1 MYLEEISMKTILML
15 IVAMFA
21 TLANAQTHTFKF
33 ILSSGPGSGS
43 DVSIETYAPC
53 LKKQNI
59 NVLKEYKP
67 GAEGLVAIKALQAA
81 QDTDTTTHLLM
92 GNFGLNTLSKF
103 PGVDLLEDIN
113 PLVYMNSTPL
123 VFVAKSGK
131 YKSLDELVT
140 ESKGRIIN
148 IGSPSASGTF
158 LTETIFKDMNAQFQ
172 LVPYKSSVGGLTDVI
187 NGNLDL
193 FVDTFIGARPLVEAN
208 RIQIMTST
216 FDKTYATKFNHSNV
230 GVYSSKLAKSPIGL
244 GLILS
249 VQPAVDKDT
258 RSMIVKAIHTCGRD
272 NDVIQKLEANSS
284 HPVFLSTNDIVK
296 MVKQFSG
303 K

>member
-1 MYLEEISMKTILML
+1 MKKL
-15 IVAMFA
+15 I
-21 TLANAQTHTFKF
+21 TLFLLTFGIANAQTHTFKF

-59 NVLKEYKP
+59 SVLKEYKP
-67 GAEGLVAIKALQAA
+67 GAEGLVALKALQSAR
-81 QDTDTTTHLLM
+81 DTDSTTNLLM

-123 VFVAKSGK
+123 VFVAKAGK
-131 YKSLDELVT
+131 YKSLDELVAD
-140 ESKGRIIN
+140 SKGRMLN

-158 LTETIFKDMNAQFQ
+158 LTETIFKEMNAQFQ
-172 LVPYKSSVGGLTDVI
+172 VVPYKTSVSGLTDVV
-187 NGNLDL
+187 NGNLDM

-216 FDKTYATKFNHSNV
+216 FDKTYATKFSHSNV
-230 GVYSSKLAKSPIGL
+230 GTYSTKLAKSPIGL

-249 VQPAVDKDT
+249 VQPSLDKDT
-258 RSMIVKAIHTCGRD
+258 RNMIIKAIHACGRD
-272 NDVIQKLEANSS
+272 IDVIQKLESNSS
-284 HPVFLSTNDIVK
+284 HPVFLSTNDIVN

>member
-1 MYLEEISMKTILML
+1 MKKL
-15 IVAMFA
+15 I
-21 TLANAQTHTFKF
+21 TLFLLAFGIANAQSHTFKF

-43 DVSIETYAPC
+43 DISIETYAPC

-59 NVLKEYKP
+59 SVLKEYKP
-67 GAEGLVAIKALQAA
+67 GAEGLVALKALQAA
-81 QDTDTTTHLLM
+81 QDTDNTTHLLM

-103 PGVDLLEDIN
+103 PGIDLLEDIN

-123 VFVAKSGK
+123 VFVAKAGK
-131 YKSLDELVT
+131 YKSLDELISD
-140 ESKGRIIN
+140 SKGRILN

-158 LTETIFKDMNAQFQ
+158 LSETIFKEMNAQFQ
-172 LVPYKSSVGGLTDVI
+172 IVPYKTSVQGLTDVV
-187 NGNLDL
+187 NGNLDM

-230 GVYSSKLAKSPIGL
+230 GTYSTKLAKSPIGL

-249 VQPAVDKDT
+249 VQPSLDKET
-258 RSMIVKAIHTCGRD
+258 RNMLIKAIHTCGKD
-272 NDVIQKLEANSS
+272 TDVIQKLEANSS
-284 HPVFLSTNDIVK
+284 HPVFLSTSDIVG

>member
-1 MYLEEISMKTILML
+1 MKKL
-15 IVAMFA
+15 
-21 TLANAQTHTFKF
+21 LALLFLAFGITNAQSHTFKF

-59 NVLKEYKP
+59 SVLKEYKP
-67 GAEGLVAIKALQAA
+67 GAEGLVALKALQAA
-81 QDTDTTTHLLM
+81 QDTDNTTHLLM

-103 PGVDLLEDIN
+103 PGIDLLEDIN

-123 VFVAKSGK
+123 VFVAKAGK
-131 YKSLDELVT
+131 YKSLDELVAD
-140 ESKGRIIN
+140 SKGRMLN

-158 LTETIFKDMNAQFQ
+158 LSETIFKDMNAQFQ
-172 LVPYKSSVGGLTDVI
+172 IVPYKTSVQGLTDVV
-187 NGNLDL
+187 NGNLDM

-230 GVYSSKLAKSPIGL
+230 GTYSNKLAKSPIGL

-249 VQPAVDKDT
+249 VQPSLDKET
-258 RSMIVKAIHTCGRD
+258 RNMIIKAIHTCGRD
-272 NDVIQKLEANSS
+272 IDVIQKLEANSS
-284 HPVFLSTNDIVK
+284 HPVFLSTNDIVR

>member
-1 MYLEEISMKTILML
+1 MKKLLSLLLLTFGI
-15 IVAMFA
+15 
-21 TLANAQTHTFKF
+21 ANAQSHTFKF

-59 NVLKEYKP
+59 NVLKDYKP
-67 GAEGLVAIKALQAA
+67 GAEGLVALKALQAA
-81 QDTDTTTHLLM
+81 QDTDNTTHLLM

-123 VFVAKSGK
+123 VFVAKAGK
-131 YKSLDELVT
+131 YKSLDELVN
-140 ESKGRIIN
+140 ENKGRILN

-158 LTETIFKDMNAQFQ
+158 LSETIFKDMNAQFQ
-172 LVPYKSSVGGLTDVI
+172 IVPYKSSVQGLTDVV

-193 FVDTFIGARPLVEAN
+193 FIDTFIGARPLVEAN
-208 RIQIMTST
+208 RVQIMTST
-216 FDKTYATKFNHSNV
+216 FDKAYATKFNHANV
-230 GVYSSKLAKSPIGL
+230 GTYSARLAKSPIGL

-249 VQPAVDKDT
+249 VQPSLDKDT
-258 RSMIVKAIHTCGRD
+258 RNMLIKAIHTCGKD
-272 NDVIQKLEANSS
+272 TDVIQKLEAISS

>member
-1 MYLEEISMKTILML
+1 M
-15 IVAMFA
+15 VAFIA
-21 TLANAQTHTFKF
+21 TFTNAQTHTFKF

-59 NVLKEYKP
+59 NILKEYKP
-67 GAEGLVAIKALQAA
+67 GAEGLVALKALQAA
-81 QDTDTTTHLLM
+81 QDTDNTTHLLM

-123 VFVAKSGK
+123 VFVAKAGK
-131 YKSLDELVT
+131 YKSLDELVADN
-140 ESKGRIIN
+140 KGRILN

-158 LTETIFKDMNAQFQ
+158 LTETIFKDMNVQFQ
-172 LVPYKSSVGGLTDVI
+172 VVPYKSNVNGLTDVV

-193 FVDTFIGARPLVEAN
+193 FVDTFIGARPLIEAN

-216 FDKTYATKFNHSNV
+216 FDKTYATKFNHNNV
-230 GVYSSKLAKSPIGL
+230 GTYSPKLAKSPIGL

-249 VQPAVDKDT
+249 VHPSLNKETRNMVVREIHACGKD
-258 RSMIVKAIHTCGRD
+258 VE
-272 NDVIQKLEANSS
+272 VLQKLEANSS
-284 HPVFLSTNDIVK
+284 HPVFLSTNDIVR

>member
-1 MYLEEISMKTILML
+1 MKKLLALFLLAFGI
-15 IVAMFA
+15 
-21 TLANAQTHTFKF
+21 ANAQSHTFKF

-59 NVLKEYKP
+59 NVLKDYKP
-67 GAEGLVAIKALQAA
+67 GAEGLVALKALQAA
-81 QDTDTTTHLLM
+81 QDTDNITHLLM

-103 PGVDLLEDIN
+103 PGIDLLEDIN

-123 VFVAKSGK
+123 VFVAKAGK
-131 YKSLDELVT
+131 YKSLDELVN
-140 ESKGRIIN
+140 ENKGRMLN

-158 LTETIFKDMNAQFQ
+158 LSDTIFKEMNVQFQ
-172 LVPYKSSVGGLTDVI
+172 VVPYKTSVQGLTDVV
-187 NGNLDL
+187 NGNLDM

-216 FDKTYATKFNHSNV
+216 FDKAYATKFNHSNV
-230 GVYSSKLAKSPIGL
+230 GTYSNKLAKSPIGL

-249 VQPAVDKDT
+249 VQPSLDKDT
-258 RSMIVKAIHTCGRD
+258 RNIIIKAIHTCGKD
-272 NDVIQKLEANSS
+272 TDVIQKLEANSS
-284 HPVFLSTNDIVK
+284 HPVFLSTNDIVR

-303 K
+303 KQ

>member
-1 MYLEEISMKTILML
+1 MKKLLALLFLAFGI
-15 IVAMFA
+15 
-21 TLANAQTHTFKF
+21 ANAQSHTFKF

-59 NVLKEYKP
+59 NILKEYKP
-67 GAEGLVAIKALQAA
+67 GAEGLVALKALQAA
-81 QDTDTTTHLLM
+81 NDTDNTTHLLM

-123 VFVAKSGK
+123 VFVAKAGK
-131 YKSLDELVT
+131 YKSLDELVADN
-140 ESKGRIIN
+140 KGRILN

-158 LTETIFKDMNAQFQ
+158 LSETIFKDMNAQFQ
-172 LVPYKSSVGGLTDVI
+172 IVPYKTSVQGLTDVV
-187 NGNLDL
+187 NGNLDM

-230 GVYSSKLAKSPIGL
+230 GTYSSKLAKSPIGL

-249 VQPAVDKDT
+249 VQPALDKDT
-258 RSMIVKAIHTCGRD
+258 RNMIIKAIHTCGKD
-272 NDVIQKLEANSS
+272 IDVVQKLEANSS
-284 HPVFLSTNDIVK
+284 HPVFLSTSDIVR

>member
-1 MYLEEISMKTILML
+1 MKK
-15 IVAMFA
+15 
-21 TLANAQTHTFKF
+21 TLALVLLAVGIAHAQSHTFKF

-59 NVLKEYKP
+59 LVQKDYKP
-67 GAEGLVAIKALQAA
+67 GAEGLVALKALQAS

-92 GNFGLNTLSKF
+92 GNFGLNVLSKF
-103 PGVDLLEDIN
+103 PGVDLLDDIN
-113 PLVYMNSTPL
+113 PIVYMNSTPL
-123 VFVAKSGK
+123 VFVSQAGK
-131 YKSLDELVT
+131 YKSLTELIGSANGKV
-140 ESKGRIIN
+140 IN

-158 LTETIFKDMNAQFQ
+158 LTEIMFKDLNVPYQV
-172 LVPYKSSVGGLTDVI
+172 VPYKSSVQGLTDVV

-208 RIQIMTST
+208 RIQILTST
-216 FDKTYATKFNHSNV
+216 FDKNRAAKMGHPVIGT
-230 GVYSSKLAKSPIGL
+230 YSSRLGKNPMGL

-249 VQPAVDKDT
+249 VNPSLDKT
-258 RSMIVKAIHTCGRD
+258 ARATVVNAIHTCGKD
-272 NDVIQKLEANSS
+272 ADVLQKLETNNSE
-284 HPVFLSTNDIVK
+284 PVFLTTNDIVK
-296 MVKQFSG
+296 MVKQFSV

>member
-1 MYLEEISMKTILML
+1 
-15 IVAMFA
+15 
-21 TLANAQTHTFKF
+21 
-33 ILSSGPGSGS
+33 
-43 DVSIETYAPC
+43 

-59 NVLKEYKP
+59 NVLKDYKP
-67 GAEGLVAIKALQAA
+67 GAEGLVALKALQAA
-81 QDTDTTTHLLM
+81 QDTDNTTHLLM

-123 VFVAKSGK
+123 VFVAKAGK
-131 YKSLDELVT
+131 YKSLDELVN
-140 ESKGRIIN
+140 ENKGRILN

-158 LTETIFKDMNAQFQ
+158 LSETIFKDMNAQFQ
-172 LVPYKSSVGGLTDVI
+172 IVPYKSSVQGLTDVV

-193 FVDTFIGARPLVEAN
+193 FIDTFIGARPLVEAN
-208 RIQIMTST
+208 RVQIMTST
-216 FDKTYATKFNHSNV
+216 FDKTYATKFNHANV
-230 GVYSSKLAKSPIGL
+230 GTYSARLAKSPIGL

-249 VQPAVDKDT
+249 VQPSLDKDT
-258 RSMIVKAIHTCGRD
+258 RNMLIKAIHTCGKD
-272 NDVIQKLEANSS
+272 TDVIQKLEAISS

>member
-1 MYLEEISMKTILML
+1 MKKLLALFLLAFGI
-15 IVAMFA
+15 
-21 TLANAQTHTFKF
+21 ANAQTHTFKF

-59 NVLKEYKP
+59 NVLKDYKP
-67 GAEGLVAIKALQAA
+67 GAEGLVALKALQAA
-81 QDTDTTTHLLM
+81 QDTDNTTHLLM

-113 PLVYMNSTPL
+113 PIVYMNSTPL
-123 VFVAKSGK
+123 VFVAKAGK
-131 YKSLDELVT
+131 YKSLDELVSD
-140 ESKGRIIN
+140 SKGRILN
-148 IGSPSASGTF
+148 VGSPSASGTF

-172 LVPYKSSVGGLTDVI
+172 VVPYKSSVQGLTDVV

-216 FDKTYATKFNHSNV
+216 FDKAYATKFNHSNV
-230 GVYSSKLAKSPIGL
+230 GTYSARLAKSPIGL

-249 VQPAVDKDT
+249 VQPAADKDT
-258 RSMIVKAIHTCGRD
+258 RNMVIKAIHTCGRD
-272 NDVIQKLEANSS
+272 IDVVQKLEANSS
-284 HPVFLSTNDIVK
+284 HPVFLSTNDIVR

>member
-1 MYLEEISMKTILML
+1 MKKL
-15 IVAMFA
+15 
-21 TLANAQTHTFKF
+21 LALLFLVFGLAQAQTHTFKF

-59 NVLKEYKP
+59 NVLKDYKP
-67 GAEGLVAIKALQAA
+67 GAEGLVALKALQAS
-81 QDTDTTTHLLM
+81 QDTDNITHLLM
-92 GNFGLNTLSKF
+92 GNFGLNILSKF

-123 VFVAKSGK
+123 VFVAKAGK
-131 YKSLDELVT
+131 YKSLDELLT
-140 ESKGRIIN
+140 ETKGKMLN
-148 IGSPSASGTF
+148 IGSPSASGSF
-158 LTETIFKDMNAQFQ
+158 LTEIIFKDMNVQFQ
-172 LVPYKSSVGGLTDVI
+172 IVPYKSSVTGLTDVV
-187 NGNLDL
+187 NGNLDM

-216 FDKTYATKFNHSNV
+216 FDKTYATKFNHSNI
-230 GVYSSKLAKSPIGL
+230 GAYSTKLAKSPIGL

-249 VQPAVDKDT
+249 VQPSLDKDT
-258 RSMIVKAIHTCGRD
+258 RNMIIKAIHACGKD
-272 NDVIQKLEANSS
+272 SDVIQKLEANSS
-284 HPVFLSTNDIVK
+284 HPVFLSTNDIVR

>member
-1 MYLEEISMKTILML
+1 MKKLL
-15 IVAMFA
+15 
-21 TLANAQTHTFKF
+21 TLLLLAFGIANAQSHTFKF

-59 NVLKEYKP
+59 SVLKDYKP
-67 GAEGLVAIKALQAA
+67 GAEGLVALKALQAA
-81 QDTDTTTHLLM
+81 QDTDNTTHLLM

-123 VFVAKSGK
+123 VFVAKAGK
-131 YKSLDELVT
+131 YNSLDELVSD
-140 ESKGRIIN
+140 SKGRILN

-158 LTETIFKDMNAQFQ
+158 LSETIFKDMNAPFQ
-172 LVPYKSSVGGLTDVI
+172 IVPYKTSVQGLTDVV
-187 NGNLDL
+187 NGNLDM

-216 FDKTYATKFNHSNV
+216 FDKTYANKFNHSNV
-230 GVYSSKLAKSPIGL
+230 GTYSSKLAKSPIGL

-249 VQPAVDKDT
+249 VQPSLDKDT
-258 RSMIVKAIHTCGRD
+258 RNMIIKTIHTCGRD
-272 NDVIQKLEANSS
+272 ADVIQKLEANSS
-284 HPVFLSTNDIVK
+284 HPVFLSTSDIVR

>member
-1 MYLEEISMKTILML
+1 MKKLLALFLLAFGI
-15 IVAMFA
+15 
-21 TLANAQTHTFKF
+21 ANAQSHTFKF

-59 NVLKEYKP
+59 NVLKDYKP
-67 GAEGLVAIKALQAA
+67 GAEGLVALKALQAA
-81 QDTDTTTHLLM
+81 QDTDNTTHLLM

-103 PGVDLLEDIN
+103 PGIDLLEDIN

-123 VFVAKSGK
+123 VFVAKAGK

-140 ESKGRIIN
+140 DSKGRMLN

-158 LTETIFKDMNAQFQ
+158 LTETIFREMNIQFQ
-172 LVPYKSSVGGLTDVI
+172 VVPYKSSVSGLTDVV
-187 NGNLDL
+187 NGNLDM

-230 GVYSSKLAKSPIGL
+230 GTYSTKLAKSPIGL

-249 VQPAVDKDT
+249 VQPSLDKDT
-258 RSMIVKAIHTCGRD
+258 RNMLIKAIHTCGKD
-272 NDVIQKLEANSS
+272 TDVIQKLEANSS
-284 HPVFLSTNDIVK
+284 HPVFLSTNDIVR

>member
-1 MYLEEISMKTILML
+1 MKKLLALFLLAFGI
-15 IVAMFA
+15 
-21 TLANAQTHTFKF
+21 ANAQSHTFKF

-59 NVLKEYKP
+59 NVLKDYKP
-67 GAEGLVAIKALQAA
+67 GAEGLVALKALQAA

-123 VFVAKSGK
+123 VFVAKAGK
-131 YKSLDELVT
+131 YKSLDELVAD
-140 ESKGRIIN
+140 SKGRMLN

-158 LTETIFKDMNAQFQ
+158 LTETIFRDMNVQFQ
-172 LVPYKSSVGGLTDVI
+172 VVPYKSSVSGLTDVV
-187 NGNLDL
+187 NGNLDM

-216 FDKTYATKFNHSNV
+216 FDKAYATKFNHSNV
-230 GVYSSKLAKSPIGL
+230 GTYSAKLAKSPIGL

-249 VQPAVDKDT
+249 VQPSLDKDT
-258 RSMIVKAIHTCGRD
+258 RNMLIKAIHACGKD
-272 NDVIQKLEANSS
+272 TDVIQKLEANSS
-284 HPVFLSTNDIVK
+284 HPVFLSTNDIVR

-303 K
+303 KQ

>member
-1 MYLEEISMKTILML
+1 MKKLLSLLLLTFGI
-15 IVAMFA
+15 
-21 TLANAQTHTFKF
+21 ANAQSHTFKF

-59 NVLKEYKP
+59 NVLKDYKP
-67 GAEGLVAIKALQAA
+67 GAEGLVALKALQAA
-81 QDTDTTTHLLM
+81 QDTDNTTHLLM

-123 VFVAKSGK
+123 VFVAKAGK
-131 YKSLDELVT
+131 YKSLDELVN
-140 ESKGRIIN
+140 ENKGRILN

-158 LTETIFKDMNAQFQ
+158 LSETIFKDMNAQFQ
-172 LVPYKSSVGGLTDVI
+172 IVPYKSSVQGLTDVV

-193 FVDTFIGARPLVEAN
+193 FIDTFIGARPLVEAN
-208 RIQIMTST
+208 RVQIMTST
-216 FDKTYATKFNHSNV
+216 FDKTYATKFNHANV
-230 GVYSSKLAKSPIGL
+230 GTYSPRLAKSPIGL

-249 VQPAVDKDT
+249 VQPSLDKDT
-258 RSMIVKAIHTCGRD
+258 RNMLIKAIHTCGKD
-272 NDVIQKLEANSS
+272 TDVIQKLEAISS

>member
-1 MYLEEISMKTILML
+1 MKKLLALFLLAFGI
-15 IVAMFA
+15 
-21 TLANAQTHTFKF
+21 ANAQSHTFKF

-59 NVLKEYKP
+59 NVLKDYRP
-67 GAEGLVAIKALQAA
+67 GAEGLVALKALQAA
-81 QDTDTTTHLLM
+81 QDTDNTTHLLM

-123 VFVAKSGK
+123 VFVAKAGK
-131 YKSLDELVT
+131 YKSLDELVAD
-140 ESKGRIIN
+140 SKGRMLN

-158 LTETIFKDMNAQFQ
+158 LSDTIFKEMNVQFQ
-172 LVPYKSSVGGLTDVI
+172 VVPYKTSVQGLTDVV
-187 NGNLDL
+187 NGNLDM

-216 FDKTYATKFNHSNV
+216 FDKAYATKFNHSNV
-230 GVYSSKLAKSPIGL
+230 GTYSNKLAKSPIGL

-249 VQPAVDKDT
+249 VQPSLDKDT
-258 RSMIVKAIHTCGRD
+258 RNIIIKAIHTCGKD
-272 NDVIQKLEANSS
+272 TDVIQKLEANSS
-284 HPVFLSTNDIVK
+284 HPVFLSTNDIVR

-303 K
+303 KQ

>member
-1 MYLEEISMKTILML
+1 MKKLL
-15 IVAMFA
+15 
-21 TLANAQTHTFKF
+21 TLLFLAFGITNAQSHTFKF

-59 NVLKEYKP
+59 SVIKEYKP
-67 GAEGLVAIKALQAA
+67 GAEGLVALKALQAA
-81 QDTDTTTHLLM
+81 TDTNNTTHLLM

-103 PGVDLLEDIN
+103 PGIDLLEDIN
-113 PLVYMNSTPL
+113 PIVYMNSTPL
-123 VFVAKSGK
+123 VFVAKAGK
-131 YKSLDELVT
+131 YKSLDELVSD
-140 ESKGRIIN
+140 SKGKILN

-158 LTETIFKDMNAQFQ
+158 LSETIFKDMNAQFQ
-172 LVPYKSSVGGLTDVI
+172 IVPYKSSVSGLTDVV
-187 NGNLDL
+187 NGNLDI

-230 GVYSSKLAKSPIGL
+230 GTYSSKLAKSPIGL

-249 VQPAVDKDT
+249 VQPSLDKDT
-258 RSMIVKAIHTCGRD
+258 RNMLIKAIHACGKD
-272 NDVIQKLEANSS
+272 IDVIQKLEANSS
-284 HPVFLSTNDIVK
+284 HPVFLSTNDIVR

>member
-1 MYLEEISMKTILML
+1 MKKL
-15 IVAMFA
+15 
-21 TLANAQTHTFKF
+21 LALFLLAFGIANVQSHTFKF

-59 NVLKEYKP
+59 NVLKDYRP
-67 GAEGLVAIKALQAA
+67 GAEGLVALKALQAA
-81 QDTDTTTHLLM
+81 QDTDNTTHLLM

-123 VFVAKSGK
+123 VFVAKAGK
-131 YKSLDELVT
+131 YKSLDELVN
-140 ESKGRIIN
+140 ENKGRMLN

-158 LTETIFKDMNAQFQ
+158 LSDTIFKEMNVQFQ
-172 LVPYKSSVGGLTDVI
+172 VVPYKTSVQGLTDVV
-187 NGNLDL
+187 NGNLDM

-216 FDKTYATKFNHSNV
+216 FDKAYATKFNHSNV
-230 GVYSSKLAKSPIGL
+230 GTYSNKLAKSPIGL

-249 VQPAVDKDT
+249 VQPSLDKDT
-258 RSMIVKAIHTCGRD
+258 RNIIIKAIHTCGKD
-272 NDVIQKLEANSS
+272 TDVIQKLEANSS
-284 HPVFLSTNDIVK
+284 HPVFLSTNDIVR

-303 K
+303 KQ

>member
-1 MYLEEISMKTILML
+1 MKKLLALFLMAFG
-15 IVAMFA
+15 I
-21 TLANAQTHTFKF
+21 ANAQTHTFKF

-59 NVLKEYKP
+59 NVLKDYKP
-67 GAEGLVAIKALQAA
+67 GAEGLVALKALQAA
-81 QDTDTTTHLLM
+81 QDTDSTTHLLM

-123 VFVAKSGK
+123 VFVAKAGK
-131 YKSLDELVT
+131 YKTLDELVADN
-140 ESKGRIIN
+140 KGRILN
-148 IGSPSASGTF
+148 IGSPSASGSF

-172 LVPYKSSVGGLTDVI
+172 IVPYKTSVQGLTDVV
-187 NGNLDL
+187 NGNLDM

-230 GVYSSKLAKSPIGL
+230 GVYSAKLAKSPIGL

-249 VQPAVDKDT
+249 VQPSLDKET
-258 RSMIVKAIHTCGRD
+258 RNMIIKAIHTCGKD
-272 NDVIQKLEANSS
+272 TDVVQKLEANSS
-284 HPVFLSTNDIVK
+284 HPVFLSTSDIVR